1 MPAGATY
8 RIDDYELASRLSFVL
23 WSSIPDDELT
33 ALAGQGK
40 LHEPAV
46 LQAQVRRMLADHR
59 AQSLVT
65 NFAAQWLQ
73 LRNLRSSL
81 PDKEEF
87 PDFDDNLRQSFE
99 RETELLFDSVMR
111 EDRSVVD
118 LLTADYTFLNERLAK
133 HYGISGVYGSHFRRV
148 TLTDQARRGLLGQ
161 GSILTIT
168 SHGNRTSPVVRG
180 KWVLDNLLGS
190 PPPPPPANVPP
201 LDEGEGAAPKAM
213 RERMEQHRRSPACAN
228 CHKIMDPIGLAL
240 ENFDAIG
247 AWRTADG
254 ATPIDAS
261 GQLSDGTRV
270 DGPVSL
276 RNALLDRRQVFVSTM
291 TEKLLTYALGRRVEF
306 YDMPTVRDIVRQS
319 AKNDYRW
326 SSIVMGV
333 ITSRPF
339 QMRTAPA
346 AVVATAR
353 K

>member
-33 ALAGQGK
+33 LARRTGQAARTSG
-40 LHEPAV
+40 PARHKCV
-46 LQAQVRRMLADHR
+46 ACWQTAVRSRSSR
-59 AQSLVT
+59 TSP
-65 NFAAQWLQ
+65 AQWLQ

-99 RETELLFDSVMR
+99 RETELFFDSVMR

-133 HYGISGVYGSHFRRV
+133 HYGIPGVYGSHFRRV

-240 ENFDAIG
+240 ENFDA
-247 AWRTADG
+247 D
-254 ATPIDAS
+254 
-261 GQLSDGTRV
+261 
-270 DGPVSL
+270 
-276 RNALLDRRQVFVSTM
+276 
-291 TEKLLTYALGRRVEF
+291 RRVENGRRRNA
-306 YDMPTVRDIVRQS
+306 D
-319 AKNDYRW
+319 
-326 SSIVMGV
+326 
-333 ITSRPF
+333 
-339 QMRTAPA
+339 
-346 AVVATAR
+346 
-353 K
+353 